1 MKRNILKKVSLSLGL
16 IFAVAG
22 FVTTVTISSA
32 SAKKMR
38 YLLTQETLGI
48 IKLKPANNRS

>member
-32 SAKKMR
+32 SAKK
-38 YLLTQETLGI
+38 
-48 IKLKPANNRS
+48 